1 MMNKNLTPAR
11 VTQLFDKLFDR
22 MDPDDLY
29 TMAILFDEQEDDPGA
44 ITLRQ
49 QFLDDMR
56 LRLMDQEGVE
66 K

>member
-1 MMNKNLTPAR
+1 MNKNLTPVR

-29 TMAILFDEQEDDPGA
+29 MLAILFDEQEDDPGA

-56 LRLMDQEGVE
+56 LRLMDQET
-66 K
+66 

>member
-1 MMNKNLTPAR
+1 MNKNLTPVR

-29 TMAILFDEQEDDPGA
+29 MLAILFDEQEDDPGA

-49 QFLDDMR
+49 QFLDDVR